1 LIPEQILVSRNAPAL
16 LHILDRDT
24 ELDPEGRL
32 SRRTLGRRLN
42 LTAVALACSLVALVC
57 ATFLLARHSQLVRAT
72 SAQQS
77 RLIGWQQLLQS
88 VDTYLTDANAAQ
100 RDYLLTGDARF
111 LAPYQEA
118 VHHMPEVLQKLDGLP
133 ISDPIVAA
141 GIQDIRQQSARKLD
155 ELGRTLAVYGQSGR
169 DAAIAQARA
178 TMDQGGLQ
186 RVRDDTTSIT
196 NSIRANRRAGS
207 QRVTAGINQIQQL
220 AIVTVAALFL
230 SVILAGFQIRRLIVT
245 HILDRRSLEASEQ
258 RHRAI
263 VEEQTEFIA
272 LSRRDGSIKY
282 ANPAYLRYF
291 QVSASDLAAANLYH
305 SIVPTDAL
313 VMRTR
318 LTETLSGQHLSMET
332 RVAGPDGTQ
341 RWVWWRHRI
350 QMIDGEMVI
359 HSVGRDTTVA
369 KQVGLALKASKEF
382 LARTGR
388 VAGVGGWELDLKER
402 QVHWSDELRQMC
414 EVTSDFVPTIENVI
428 DFYKPEVRTQIR
440 RAVDDCISA
449 GTPWDFELPLLT
461 ASGKEIYVRA
471 VGEAEFDPDGKTI
484 RLVGA
489 MQDITDR
496 KAMEVK
502 ELATRADLA
511 TQTATLNAVIESIPA
526 MVAVWDT
533 ELRYRLVNKAFERWR
548 GKRREDL
555 IGHTMEEVV
564 GNTEYPRSLEWVHRA
579 LSGET
584 VSYEKEYPGARESR
598 HVSIT
603 YIPLRM
609 KDGQVGGFVEV
620 AQDITLHR
628 EEHVRLTMLS
638 ERDPLTGLLN
648 RAGLESYL
656 RKKTEQGDGASLA
669 MLYIDLDH
677 FKAINDSYGHMTG
690 DDVLRE
696 FAARLQNLVRPTDA
710 VARLGGDEFG
720 IVLYGIHQPEHAV
733 AVADKVVEFARQPF
747 SISNLSL
754 TIGAS
759 VGIAFDAD
767 SQGGWTGLV
776 SRADALVYQ
785 AKASGR
791 GRTAMGPADGMLP
804 TDRAVRPTG

>member
-1 LIPEQILVSRNAPAL
+1 LIPEEFFASRNASPL
-16 LHILDRDT
+16 LHISDESQRLDSD
-24 ELDPEGRL
+24 GQL
-32 SRRTLGRRLN
+32 SRRALGRRLN

-72 SAQQS
+72 TAQQFN
-77 RLIGWQQLLQS
+77 LTGWQQLLQS

-100 RDYLLTGDARF
+100 RDYLLTGDAQS
-111 LAPYQEA
+111 LAPYQDA
-118 VHHMPEVLQKLDGLP
+118 VQHMPAVLDKLDGLP
-133 ISDPIVAA
+133 ITDSAVAA
-141 GIQDIRQQSARKLD
+141 SIKDIHQQSALKLE
-155 ELGRTLAVYGQSGR
+155 ELARTLAVYERSGQ
-169 DAAIAQARA
+169 AAAVAEARA
-178 TMDQGGLQ
+178 NANQSRMQ
-186 RVRDDTTSIT
+186 RVRDDMTSIT
-196 NSIRANRRAGS
+196 NSIRASRRVGTL
-207 QRVTAGINQIQQL
+207 RVAAGINQIQQL

-230 SVILAGFQIRRLIVT
+230 SVILAGFQIRRLIAA
-245 HILDRRSLEASEQ
+245 HIVEKRNLEASEQ
-258 RHRAI
+258 QHRAI
-263 VEEQTEFIA
+263 VEEQTELIA

-282 ANPAYLRYF
+282 ANPAYMRFF
-291 QVSASDLAAANLYH
+291 QVAASDLAGANLYN
-305 SIVPTDAL
+305 SIAPTDAL
-313 VMRTR
+313 TMRTR
-318 LTETLSGQHLSMET
+318 LTETPTGQHLAMET

-341 RWVWWRHRI
+341 RWVSWRHRI
-350 QMIDGEMVI
+350 QKIDGELLI
-359 HSVGRDTTVA
+359 HSVGRDITLT

-388 VAGVGGWELDLKER
+388 VAGVGGWELDLQDR

-414 EVTSDFVPTIENVI
+414 EVSSDFVPTIENVT
-428 DFYKPEVRTQIR
+428 DFYRPDARAQIR
-440 RAVDDCISA
+440 HAVDECINA
-449 GTPWDFELPLLT
+449 GAPWDLELPLVT
-461 ASGKEIYVRA
+461 AAGKEIYVRA
-471 VGEAEFDPDGKTI
+471 VGEAEFDANGKAI

-489 MQDITDR
+489 MQDISDR
-496 KAMEVK
+496 KSVELK

-511 TQTATLNAVIESIPA
+511 TQTVTLNAVIECIPA

-533 ELRYRLVNKAFERWR
+533 ELRYRLVNQAFERWR
-548 GKRREDL
+548 GKRREEL
-555 IGHTMEEVV
+555 IGRTMEEVV
-564 GNTEYPRSLEWVHRA
+564 GDTEYPRSLGWVHRA
-579 LSGET
+579 LAGET

-609 KDGQVGGFVEV
+609 KDGHVGGFVEV

-628 EEHVRLTMLS
+628 EEHVRLTNLS
-638 ERDPLTGLLN
+638 ERDPLTALLN
-648 RAGLESYL
+648 RAGLDNYL
-656 RKKTEQGDGASLA
+656 RKKTEQGDGALLA
-669 MLYIDLDH
+669 MLFIDLDH
-677 FKAINDSYGHMTG
+677 FKSINDTYGHMTG

-696 FAARLQNLVRPTDA
+696 FAVRLQNLVRPTDA

-720 IVLYGIHQPEHAV
+720 IVLYGIQQPEHAV

-747 SISNLSL
+747 TISGLSL

-791 GRTAMGPADGMLP
+791 GRTARAPAQN
-804 TDRAVRPTG
+804 RP

>member
-1 LIPEQILVSRNAPAL
+1 M
-16 LHILDRDT
+16 
-24 ELDPEGRL
+24 DPEGRF
-32 SRRTLGRRLN
+32 SRRGLGRRLN

-72 SAQQS
+72 TAQQS
-77 RLIGWQQLLQS
+77 RLAGWQQLLQS
-88 VDTYLTDANAAQ
+88 VDTYLADANAAQ
-100 RDYLLTGDARF
+100 RDYLLTGESRF
-111 LAPYQEA
+111 LAPYQDA
-118 VHHMPEVLQKLDGLP
+118 VQQIPQVLDKLEGLP
-133 ISDPIVAA
+133 INDSEITTRIA
-141 GIQDIRQQSARKLD
+141 DIRQQSALKLQ
-155 ELGRTLAVYGQSGR
+155 ELGQTLTIYEQRGR
-169 DAAIAQARA
+169 DAAVEQARA
-178 TMDQGGLQ
+178 NADVGRLQ
-186 RVRDDTTSIT
+186 RVRDDTTAIT
-196 NSIRANRRAGS
+196 NTIRASRRAS
-207 QRVTAGINQIQQL
+207 AQRVSGGINQIQQL
-220 AIVTVAALFL
+220 AVVTVAALFL
-230 SVILAGFQIRRLIVT
+230 SVILAAFQIRRLMAAHVVEK
-245 HILDRRSLEASEQ
+245 RSLEASEQ
-258 RHRAI
+258 QHRAI
-263 VEEQTEFIA
+263 VEEQTELIA

-282 ANPAYLRYF
+282 ANPAYVRF
-291 QVSASDLAAANLYH
+291 FRVSATDLTGANLYH
-305 SIVPTDAL
+305 SIAPTDAL

-318 LTETLSGQHLSMET
+318 LAETPTGQHLAMET
-332 RVAGPDGTQ
+332 RVAGPDGSQ
-341 RWVWWRHRI
+341 RWISWRHRI
-350 QMIDGEMVI
+350 QVIDGEMVT
-359 HSVGRDTTVA
+359 HSVGRDITVT
-369 KQVGLALKASKEF
+369 KQAGLALKASKEF

-388 VAGVGGWELDLKER
+388 VAGVGGWELDLQER

-414 EVTSDFVPTIENVI
+414 EVPSDFVPTIENVA
-428 DFYKPEVRTQIR
+428 DFYKPEVREQVR
-440 RAVDDCISA
+440 EAVDRCITA
-449 GTPWDFELPLLT
+449 GTPWDLELPVVT
-461 ASGKEIYVRA
+461 AAGKDIYVRA
-471 VGEAEFDPDGKTI
+471 VGEAEFDASGKTI

-489 MQDITDR
+489 IQDITER
-496 KAMEVK
+496 MAMEIK

-548 GKRREDL
+548 GKRREEL
-555 IGHTMEEVV
+555 IGRSMEEVV
-564 GNTEYPRSLEWVHRA
+564 GDTEYPRSLEWVHRA

-584 VSYEKEYPGARESR
+584 VTYEKEYPGARESR

-656 RKKTEQGDGASLA
+656 RKRTEQGNGASLA

-677 FKAINDSYGHMTG
+677 FKAINDTYGHMTG

-720 IVLYGIHQPEHAV
+720 IVLYDISQPEHAV
-733 AVADKVVEFARQPF
+733 AVADKVVRFAREPF
-747 SISNLSL
+747 ALSDLSL

-767 SQGGWTGLV
+767 RHGGWTGLV

-791 GRTAMGPADGMLP
+791 GQTAVATSDSLPAG
-804 TDRAVRPTG
+804 